1 MSATARRPAW
11 VTRRLPTPGAAQ
23 GWRSFTPRLAAIL
36 TLGALAACDQPE
48 AQTAPPSPPP
58 PRVTFSE
65 PLRRAVTEWDD
76 YSGRFAAVAHVEV
89 RARVGGALTEVHF
102 RDGQS
107 VRRGDLLFTI
117 DPRPY
122 QAALAEAQGRLAE
135 ARSRLDL
142 AQRELGRANEL
153 RRSQDVPEAVVDQR
167 AEMVRAGNA
176 AVAVGEARLRRA
188 QLDLDWTRVESP
200 VTGRIGR
207 HLVSP
212 GNIISGGEA
221 ASTLLAVVVSV
232 DPIDFYFDVDQS
244 AYLRYQRLAREG
256 SRPSSREASTPSRE
270 AATPVLL
277 ALGDD
282 PAFSHRGWMNF
293 VDNVA
298 DAQTGTVRGRARFAN
313 PDGAFTPG
321 IFARLRL
328 PGSAEYQALLL
339 PDSAIGNDQSRRVVF
354 VVGEANRVSMREVR
368 PGRLIDGLRVIRE
381 GLRPDEP
388 VVVNGLQRVRAGQ
401 PVTPERRPIEA
412 PAAQEAAR

>member
-11 VTRRLPTPGAAQ
+11 IIRRLPRPEAAQ
-23 GWRSFTPRLAAIL
+23 VWRSLIPRLAAAL
-36 TLGALAACDQPE
+36 ALGALAACDQPE
-48 AQTAPPSPPP
+48 AQTAPASPPP
-58 PRVTFSE
+58 LRVTVSE

-76 YSGRFAAVAHVEV
+76 YSGRFAALAHVEI
-89 RARVGGALTEVHF
+89 RARVGGALDEVHF
-102 RDGQS
+102 RDGQL
-107 VRRGDLLFTI
+107 VRRGDLLVTI

-122 QAALAEAQGRLAE
+122 QAALAEAQGRLVE

-142 AQRELGRANEL
+142 AQRELGRAHEL
-153 RRSQDVPEAVVDQR
+153 RRSQAVPEAVVDQR
-167 AEMVRAGNA
+167 ADMVRAGNA
-176 AVAVGEARLRRA
+176 VVAVGEAQLQRA

-232 DPIDFYFDVDQS
+232 DPIDIYFDVDQS
-244 AYLRYQRLAREG
+244 AYLRYQRLVREG
-256 SRPSSREASTPSRE
+256 SLPWSRE

-282 PAFSHRGWMNF
+282 PAFSHRGRMDF

-328 PGSAEYQALLL
+328 PGSAEYKALLL

-354 VVGEANRVSMREVR
+354 VVGEENRVSMREVR
-368 PGRLIDGLRVIRE
+368 PGRLVEGLRVIRE
-381 GLRPDEP
+381 GLRPDEL

-401 PVTPERRPIEA
+401 PVTPEHRLIEA
-412 PAAQEAAR
+412 PTDQREAAR

>member
-11 VTRRLPTPGAAQ
+11 ETRRLPTPGAAQ

-58 PRVTFSE
+58 PRVTVSE

-89 RARVGGALTEVHF
+89 RARVGGALAEVHF

-221 ASTLLAVVVSV
+221 ASTLLAVVVSA

-244 AYLRYQRLAREG
+244 AYLRYQRLVREG
-256 SRPSSREASTPSRE
+256 GLPSPRE

-282 PAFSHRGWMNF
+282 PAFSHRGRMNF

-298 DAQTGTVRGRARFAN
+298 DAQTGTVRGRVRFAN

-328 PGSAEYQALLL
+328 PGSAEYEALLL

-354 VVGEANRVSMREVR
+354 VVGEESRVSMREVR
-368 PGRLIDGLRVIRE
+368 LGRLVDGLRVVRE

-401 PVTPERRPIEA
+401 PVAPERRPIEA
-412 PAAQEAAR
+412 PTGQREAAR

>member
-1 MSATARRPAW
+1 MSATARRPAQ
-11 VTRRLPTPGAAQ
+11 VISRLPTPEGAQ
-23 GWRSFTPRLAAIL
+23 GWRSPTPRLAAAL
-36 TLGALAACDQPE
+36 ALGALAACDQPE
-48 AQTAPPSPPP
+48 AQTAPASPSP
-58 PRVTFSE
+58 PRVTVSE
-65 PLRRAVTEWDD
+65 PLRRAVTEWDE

-89 RARVGGALTEVHF
+89 RARVGGAVTEVHF

-135 ARSRLDL
+135 ARARLDL
-142 AQRELGRANEL
+142 AQRELVRANEL

-176 AVAVGEARLRRA
+176 AVAVAEARLRRA

-221 ASTLLAVVVSV
+221 ASTLLAVVVSA

-244 AYLRYQRLAREG
+244 AYLRYQRLVREG
-256 SRPSSREASTPSRE
+256 GLPSPRE

-282 PAFSHRGWMNF
+282 PAFSHRGRMDF

-298 DAQTGTVRGRARFAN
+298 DAQTGTVRVRARFAN

-328 PGSAEYQALLL
+328 PGSAEYEALLL

-354 VVGEANRVSMREVR
+354 VVGGENRVSMREVR
-368 PGRLIDGLRVIRE
+368 LGRLVDGLRVVRE

-401 PVTPERRPIEA
+401 PVAPERRPIEA
-412 PAAQEAAR
+412 PTGQREAAR

>member
-1 MSATARRPAW
+1 MLATAHCPAW
-11 VTRRLPTPGAAQ
+11 LIRHIPTPEALKS
-23 GWRSFTPRLAAIL
+23 WRFFTSCLAECFAI
-36 TLGALAACDQPE
+36 GALAACDQTE
-48 AQTAPPSPPP
+48 AQTAPAPPP
-58 PRVTFSE
+58 PRVTVSE

-76 YSGRFAAVAHVEV
+76 YSGRFAPLAQVEI
-89 RARVGGALTEVHF
+89 RARVGGALEEVHF
-102 RDGQS
+102 RDGQL

-122 QAALAEAQGRLAE
+122 QAAVAEAQGRLAE

-153 RRSQDVPEAVVDQR
+153 RRNQHVPEAVVDQR
-167 AEMVRAGNA
+167 ADMVRAGNS
-176 AVAVGEARLRRA
+176 AVAVGEAQVRRA

-221 ASTLLAVVVSV
+221 ASTLLAIVVSV
-232 DPIDFYFDVDQS
+232 DPIDVYFDLDQS
-244 AYLRYQRLAREG
+244 AYLRYQRLVRG
-256 SRPSSREASTPSRE
+256 GGLPSSGEAG
-270 AATPVLL
+270 TPVLL

-282 PAFSHRGWMNF
+282 PAFRHRGRMNF

-328 PGSAEYQALLL
+328 PGSAEYQAVLL

-354 VVGEANRVSMREVR
+354 VVGEGNRVSMREVR
-368 PGRLIDGLRVIRE
+368 PGRLIDGLRVVRE
-381 GLRPDEP
+381 GLRPDEL

-401 PVTPERRPIEA
+401 PVTPERRSIEA
-412 PAAQEAAR
+412 SSGRQEAAR

>member
-1 MSATARRPAW
+1 MSATARPPAW
-11 VTRRLPTPGAAQ
+11 VIRRLPTPEAAQ
-23 GWRSFTPRLAAIL
+23 SSRPLTPRLAAAL
-36 TLGALAACDQPE
+36 ALGALAACDQPE
-48 AQTAPPSPPP
+48 AQTAPASPP
-58 PRVTFSE
+58 PRVTVSE

-89 RARVGGALTEVHF
+89 RARVGGALAEVHF

-142 AQRELGRANEL
+142 AQRELVRANEL

-176 AVAVGEARLRRA
+176 AAAVGEARLRRA

-232 DPIDFYFDVDQS
+232 DPIDVYFDVDQS
-244 AYLRYQRLAREG
+244 AYLRYQRLVREG
-256 SRPSSREASTPSRE
+256 SFPSPRE

-282 PAFSHRGWMNF
+282 PAFSHRGQMNF

-328 PGSAEYQALLL
+328 PGSAEYKALLL

-354 VVGEANRVSMREVR
+354 VVGEENRVSMREVR
-368 PGRLIDGLRVIRE
+368 PGRLVDGLRVIRE
-381 GLRPDEP
+381 GLRPDEL

-412 PAAQEAAR
+412 PTDQREAAR

>member
-1 MSATARRPAW
+1 MSAIARRPAW
-11 VTRRLPTPGAAQ
+11 ITRRLPTPEAAQ
-23 GWRSFTPRLAAIL
+23 GWRSLTPRLAAAL
-36 TLGALAACDQPE
+36 ALGVLAACDQPE
-48 AQTAPPSPPP
+48 AQTAPASPP
-58 PRVTFSE
+58 PRVTVSE
-65 PLRRAVTEWDD
+65 PLRRAVTDWDE

-89 RARVGGALTEVHF
+89 RARVGGAVTEVHF
-102 RDGQS
+102 QDGQS

-135 ARSRLDL
+135 ARARLDL
-142 AQRELGRANEL
+142 AQRELVRANEL

-176 AVAVGEARLRRA
+176 AVAVAEARLRRA

-221 ASTLLAVVVSV
+221 ASTLLAVVVSA

-244 AYLRYQRLAREG
+244 AYLRYQRLVREG
-256 SRPSSREASTPSRE
+256 GLPSPRE

-282 PAFSHRGWMNF
+282 PAFSHRGRMDF

-328 PGSAEYQALLL
+328 PGSAEYEALLL

-354 VVGEANRVSMREVR
+354 VVGEESRVSMREVR
-368 PGRLIDGLRVIRE
+368 LGRLVDGLRVVRE

-401 PVTPERRPIEA
+401 PVAPERRPIEA
-412 PAAQEAAR
+412 PTGQREAAR

>member
-1 MSATARRPAW
+1 
-11 VTRRLPTPGAAQ
+11 
-23 GWRSFTPRLAAIL
+23 LA
-36 TLGALAACDQPE
+36 LGALAACDQPA
-48 AQTAPPSPPP
+48 AQTAPASPPP
-58 PRVTFSE
+58 PRVTVSE
-65 PLRRAVTEWDD
+65 PLRRAVTAWDD
-76 YSGRFAAVAHVEV
+76 YSGRFAALAHVEI
-89 RARVGGALTEVHF
+89 RARVGGALEEMHF
-102 RDGQS
+102 RDGQL

-122 QAALAEAQGRLAE
+122 QAALAEVQGRLAE

-153 RRSQDVPEAVVDQR
+153 RRSQTVPEAVVDQR
-167 AEMVRAGNA
+167 ADMVRAGNA
-176 AVAVGEARLRRA
+176 AVAVGEAQLQRA

-200 VTGRIGR
+200 VTGRPGR

-212 GNIISGGEA
+212 GNIISGGES

-232 DPIDFYFDVDQS
+232 DPIDVYFDVDQS

-256 SRPSSREASTPSRE
+256 SRPSSRES
-270 AATPVLL
+270 ATPVLL

-282 PAFSHRGWMNF
+282 PAFNHRGQINF

-313 PDGAFTPG
+313 PDGALTPG

-328 PGSAEYQALLL
+328 PGSAEHEALLL
-339 PDSAIGNDQSRRVVF
+339 PDNAIGNDQSRRVVF
-354 VVGEANRVSMREVR
+354 VVGEENRVSMREVR
-368 PGRLIDGLRVIRE
+368 LGRLIDGLRVIRE
-381 GLRPDEP
+381 GLRPDEL

-412 PAAQEAAR
+412 PTRQQEATR